1 MNRWLSVSL
10 LTSSRVIG
18 IILASSILAGCG
30 TFGMKG
36 LTALRCGTSDGDSSY
51 VDLVNL
57 PEELGQ
63 NTRYFAQLC
72 GFLFERQED
81 E

>member
-10 LTSSRVIG
+10 LTSSRIIG

-36 LTALRCGTSDGDSSY
+36 LTALRSRTSDGDSSY
-51 VDLVNL
+51 ADLVNL

-63 NTRYFAQLC
+63 NARYFAQLC